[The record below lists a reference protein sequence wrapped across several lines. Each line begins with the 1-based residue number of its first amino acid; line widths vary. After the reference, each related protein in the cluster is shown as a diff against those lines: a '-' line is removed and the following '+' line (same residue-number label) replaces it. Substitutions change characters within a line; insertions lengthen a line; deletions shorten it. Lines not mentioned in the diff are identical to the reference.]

1 MPLVISSGMYTVG
14 AILFFCCDYGR
25 SVEML
30 LLARLIVGLASG
42 LASSTGPMY
51 LSEVSPLH
59 LRGTV
64 ATFYSMGIVLG
75 IFIGQL
81 CSLEETLGTA
91 KLWRYSVC
99 FFMVFIVSFLMTYP
113 WFPESPKYLYVIV
126 NKIDEAKESI
136 RKLRGDKATNELIDS
151 EMDAMKVE
159 ANEEKS
165 SPSMWKV
172 LTDPVLRMPII
183 LVIVMQGGQQFAG
196 INAVIFFY

>member
-1 MPLVISSGMYTVG
+1 MYTVG
-14 AILFFCCDYGR
+14 AILFFCCDYAR

-42 LASSTGPMY
+42 LATSTGPMY
-51 LSEVSPLH
+51 LAEISPLH

-64 ATFYSMGIVLG
+64 ATFYSIGIVLG

-91 KLWRYSVC
+91 TRWRYSVC
-99 FFMVFIVSFLMTYP
+99 FFMVFIVSFLITYP
-113 WFPESPKYLYVIV
+113 WFPESPKYLYVIAG
-126 NKIDEAKESI
+126 NEDGAKSEI
-136 RKLRGDKATNELIDS
+136 RRLRGERATNESIED
-151 EMDAMKVE
+151 EMAAMKVE
-159 ANEEKS
+159 ASEEKT

-196 INAVIFFY
+196 INAVCSS